1 MAALDTERGDKAETT
16 VAAAAA
22 GALAVAFMVGVVVAS
37 GVRHFLLDVD
47 TINMQ
52 AYYFQIFIGS

>member
-22 GALAVAFMVGVVVAS
+22 GALTVAFMVGVVIAG
-37 GVRHFLLDVD
+37 GVRHFC
-47 TINMQ
+47 
-52 AYYFQIFIGS
+52 

>member
-1 MAALDTERGDKAETT
+1 MAALDTEGGNKAETT

-37 GVRHFLLDVD
+37 GVRHFF
-47 TINMQ
+47 
-52 AYYFQIFIGS
+52 ARC